1 MRTIFM
7 SSEDEIR
14 KILTNGFD
22 ESYHNLKHRGNLTS
36 EQLEVL
42 SLYKEYMENK
52 PSSRGGRIKVS
63 TIRNTLLCLRELGLA
78 LKMPFKPSD
87 AEVEAYKQKIIE
99 FVGKTRADSSRSV
112 RKVIIR
118 SFYKWLYH
126 VKERSGFPAV
136 VEDERLK
143 PERIKGTRKPSDLP
157 TSEDIERMLNV
168 CSCNRDRA
176 IVMIWA
182 EMGCRAN
189 EISNVTL
196 SDVEFD
202 ELGCKIWIEV
212 SKSQRRSVRLVRA
225 VPYLREWINK
235 DHPDRKKREA
245 PLFVGK
251 EQGGWF
257 AKKLS
262 PIGYTAFI
270 RRIAKRAGI
279 KTILFWHMGRYFAIT
294 DLQRRGFDLV
304 KNAKRHGITTR
315 TLESVYLQLSDKD
328 IDDAY
333 CEMEGIKPKVSER
346 EDVLKPRIC
355 PRCNFQ
361 NQSVLIFCEQCKSPL
376 TLEAGIRID
385 ERAQERERELLVR
398 VNQMEQALQQLAQ
411 GLPHPAMV
419 DVGNTQA
426 MLSTSGLQVF
436 GENFKWFKNK
446 E

>member
-1 MRTIFM
+1 MG
-7 SSEDEIR
+7 SEEEIR

-22 ESYHNLKHRGNLTS
+22 EGHHNSKWRGKLS
-36 EQLEVL
+36 VEQLEAL
-42 SLYKEYMENK
+42 NLFKEYLENK
-52 PSSRGGRIKVS
+52 PSSRGGRIKTS
-63 TIRNTLLCLRELGLA
+63 TIRNTLLCLRELGLS
-78 LKMPFKPSD
+78 LKMPFKPID
-87 AEVEAYKQKIIE
+87 TEIEAYKQKIIE
-99 FVGKTRADSSRSV
+99 FVGNVRTDSSRSV
-112 RKVIIR
+112 KKVIIR
-118 SFYKWLYH
+118 SFYKWLYQF
-126 VKERSGFPAV
+126 KERSGFPAV

-143 PERIKGTRKPSDLP
+143 PERIKGTHKPSDLP
-157 TSEDIERMLNV
+157 TIEDIERMLTI

-176 IVMIWA
+176 LIMVWV

-189 EISNVTL
+189 EIANVKL

-202 ELGCKIWIEV
+202 EMGCKVWIEV

-235 DHPDRKKREA
+235 DHPDRKNGDA

-257 AKKLS
+257 ARKLS

-270 RRIAKRAGI
+270 RRIAERAEI
-279 KTILFWHMGRYFAIT
+279 KKNLFWHMGRYFAIT

-315 TLESVYLQLSDKD
+315 TLEGVYLQLSDKD

-333 CEMEGIKPKVSER
+333 CEVEGIKPKTTEK

-361 NQSVLIFCEQCKSPL
+361 NQSILIFCDRCKSPL

-385 ERAQERERELLVR
+385 ERAQERERELLSR
-398 VNQMEQALQQLAQ
+398 VTQMEQALQQLAQ
-411 GLPHPAMV
+411 GLPQPTMV
-419 DVGNTQA
+419 QFGNSQA

-436 GENFKWFKNK
+436 GEKFKEFRR